1 METGGGGSHSR
12 TKLNTYMS
20 NAPKDKRFPETQR
33 LKEFS
38 FPICIH
44 KLFCTPITD
53 IDPIYQTNPRPPAD
67 MRDTPGTH
75 GSRRAIRYELGTS
88 LRLQSTLTKQAP

>member
-1 METGGGGSHSR
+1 MKTGGGGSHSR

-20 NAPKDKRFPETQR
+20 NAPRDNRFPETQR

-44 KLFCTPITD
+44 ELFCTPITD
-53 IDPIYQTNPRPPAD
+53 I
-67 MRDTPGTH
+67 G
-75 GSRRAIRYELGTS
+75 LF
-88 LRLQSTLTKQAP
+88 